1 MRRGGSCGA
10 TWFIRFALPPARCRE
25 AGEEGS
31 QEVFVLN
38 IRGHYSMAK
47 HLRVERKTAG
57 ANKARRAIN
66 LQAKTH
72 GKLALRHEAQRAIQE
87 GLEELYA

>member
-1 MRRGGSCGA
+1 
-10 TWFIRFALPPARCRE
+10 
-25 AGEEGS
+25 
-31 QEVFVLN
+31 VLN

-57 ANKARRAIN
+57 ACKARRAIN
-66 LQAKTH
+66 RQVKTH
-72 GKLALRHEAQRAIQE
+72 GKLALRLEAKRAIRE